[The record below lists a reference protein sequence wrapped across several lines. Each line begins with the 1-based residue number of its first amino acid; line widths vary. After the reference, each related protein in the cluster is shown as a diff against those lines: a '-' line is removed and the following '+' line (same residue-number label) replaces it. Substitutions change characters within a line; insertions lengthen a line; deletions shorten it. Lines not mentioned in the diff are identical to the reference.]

1 MPNYRQAQSGPL
13 AGLGDSLISVL
24 LQQGR
29 QLPIRG
35 PLPAV
40 CEGEYSA
47 VTLTAQREEHHATP
61 HRLYRVG
68 DQPQQHT
75 LKEGDISL
83 DE

>member
-29 QLPIRG
+29 QLPVRG

-61 HRLYRVG
+61 HRLY
-68 DQPQQHT
+68 
-75 LKEGDISL
+75 
-83 DE
+83 